1 MPYTYEQALEA
12 IGDEE
17 LKSAILSRI
26 TELENGKTKVIGE
39 VREKTEK
46 LRKAESELASA
57 QAEIQSL
64 LEGAD
69 PTVSINEIVQKVS
82 KEKRELHLANQRL
95 KAETETVKNELAT
108 SKQELQT
115 VTRKYT
121 LQEVGRL
128 TGFDPQVLSNIAAID
143 VDGIEISN
151 GKVYYNS
158 SELETA
164 ITNDPTLRMFL
175 PSLKKEETSTPE
187 QRSATLPSAPSNPNP
202 AKKTGTDLVADY
214 LKRSRPNFNKG

>member
-17 LKSAILSRI
+17 LKSAILSRMS
-26 TELENGKTKVIGE
+26 ELENGKTKVIGE
-39 VREKTEK
+39 VREKNQK
-46 LRKAESELASA
+46 LRDAEAALAQA
-57 QAEIQSL
+57 QAEIQGL

-69 PTVSINEIVQKVS
+69 PSVSINEVVQKVS
-82 KEKRELHLANQRL
+82 KEKRELQLANQRL
-95 KAETETVKNELAT
+95 KAEAETVKSELAT

-164 ITNDPTLRMFL
+164 IANDPTLSMFL
-175 PSLKKEETSTPE
+175 PSLKKETLSTPE
-187 QRSATLPSAPSNPNP
+187 QRPTLPSAPSNPNP

>member
-128 TGFDPQVLSNIAAID
+128 TGFDPQVLSNIAAINI
-143 VDGIEISN
+143 DGIEISN

-175 PSLKKEETSTPE
+175 PSLKKEETPAPE